1 MTIKTQI
8 LQTLDKSPKPVTAVE
23 VSQLTGIA
31 YDSVAAVL
39 TMLFHG
45 KQVKRA
51 ADPSVRALR
60 YLYVKPEVQLDGFDL
75 ISRRRTYACKRK
87 SPNGVRRSPVQAMK
101 STYLSARKT
110 VSTSL
115 LVPVGSKSVL
125 ELSFDEA
132 RALYSELG
140 AIFGGVASSTK

>member
-8 LQTLDKSPKPVTAVE
+8 LQTLGNSPNPVTAVDI
-23 VSQLTGIA
+23 SKLTGIA
-31 YDSVAAVL
+31 YDKVTAVL

-101 STYLSARKT
+101 STYPPTKGAA
-110 VSTSL
+110 STLL
-115 LVPVGSKSVL
+115 LVPVGTKSTL

>member
-8 LQTLDKSPKPVTAVE
+8 LQTLGNSPNPVTAVDI
-23 VSQLTGIA
+23 SKLTGIA
-31 YDSVAAVL
+31 YDKVTAVL
-39 TMLFHG
+39 TMLFNS
-45 KQVKRA
+45 KQVRRA
-51 ADPSVRALR
+51 ADPSSRTLR
-60 YLYVKPEVQLDGFDL
+60 YLYVKPEAQLEGFDL

-87 SPNGVRRSPVQAMK
+87 APNGVRRSPVQAMK
-101 STYLSARKT
+101 KA

>member
-8 LQTLDKSPKPVTAVE
+8 LQTLGNSPNPVTAVDI
-23 VSQLTGIA
+23 SKLTGIA
-31 YDSVAAVL
+31 YDKVTAVL
-39 TMLFHG
+39 TMLFNS
-45 KQVKRA
+45 KQVRRA
-51 ADPSVRALR
+51 ADPSSRTLR
-60 YLYVKPEVQLDGFDL
+60 YLYVKPEAQLEGFDL

-87 SPNGVRRSPVQAMK
+87 APNGVRRSPVQAMK
-101 STYLSARKT
+101 STYPPTKKV